1 MGAAMEPLR
10 PEDPAVVGSFR
21 REVAAA
27 APVVS
32 GPEIY
37 AASADG
43 DVYALRAAEWRRGRG
58 RPPGR
63 INGT

>member
-1 MGAAMEPLR
+1 MAMGAAMEPLR

-27 APVVS
+27 APVVA

-37 AASADG
+37 AANADG
-43 DVYALRAAEWRRGRG
+43 DVHALRAPA
-58 RPPGR
+58 
-63 INGT
+63 